1 MIINTHKLNYQIL
14 SLNIIFFVIE
24 GNKKR
29 EKRERK
35 GLCKITTSLTKSTTM

>member
-24 GNKKR
+24 GNKKK
-29 EKRERK
+29 EKKRERDYV
-35 GLCKITTSLTKSTTM
+35 KSRHR